1 MSDTDAKDQAIV
13 KLQTKVR
20 SEKKIIP
27 HEEGNDPELE
37 PLFANH
43 FELFRIGTD
52 IYLDI
57 GIVRPVDFVSLKE
70 KVESAPADL
79 HSVTFNVLQR
89 IAMSRDGFDRLRA
102 GVDLII
108 ESTKGGNVDE

>member
-1 MSDTDAKDQAIV
+1 MSNRDEDDQATV
-13 KLQTKVR
+13 KLQTMVR

-57 GIVRPVDFVSLKE
+57 GIMRPGDILDLKK

-79 HSVTFNVLQR
+79 HTVTFNVLQR
-89 IAMSRDGFDRLRA
+89 IAMSPDGFERLRA

-108 ESTKGGNVDE
+108 ESTKGENVAE